1 MKYWYITFNFCTTN
15 GVQGMG
21 FRVYHGYRP
30 RVSDLI
36 LKLNITFNNVII
48 VNILEI
54 TSSDYQ
60 AFSEETQIKLE

>member
-21 FRVYHGYRP
+21 FRVYYGHRP

-36 LKLNITFNNVII
+36 LKLNTTFNNVII
-48 VNILEI
+48 INILEI
-54 TSSDYQ
+54 SHGDYK
-60 AFSEETQIKLE
+60 AFSEETQITLE